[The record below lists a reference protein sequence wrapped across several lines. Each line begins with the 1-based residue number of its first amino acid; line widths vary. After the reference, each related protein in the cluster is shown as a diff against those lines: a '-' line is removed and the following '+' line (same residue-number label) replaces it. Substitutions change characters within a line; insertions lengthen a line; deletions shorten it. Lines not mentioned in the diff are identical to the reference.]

1 MSDETIQSMLRFPGR
16 TAERAPSPDAKVN
29 ALRTAHGVFASIAL
43 DRTSL
48 PQSSLDIARRVRTNP
63 FPWTGQFSPQ
73 LVQQLLESFAPSA
86 GVVLDPFAGS
96 GTSLIES
103 ARLGLAAYGT
113 EINPAAVMLSKVYE
127 MANMNCR
134 QRACALDAVRRSLTD
149 AIGSPYG
156 PLFCDRKPEP
166 VADRAELEAALVRL
180 WRDADPGAPRRLAA
194 ALVVL
199 CDFHRN
205 HLDVRTVHKT
215 WFRLE
220 KTVRSLPEAPH
231 PIVVRHADA
240 RALPVAPG
248 TVDMVLTSPPYINVH
263 NYHQQFRRSAEALD
277 CDVLSIARS
286 EIGSNRQNR
295 GNRFLTVIQYS
306 LDMCLALRELAR
318 VTRAGAR
325 VILVVGRESF
335 VRGGR
340 FFNGELVA
348 EIAVRCT
355 GLAIER
361 RQERRFRN
369 RYGTDIFEDILHF
382 RATVDQPDERRA
394 IATTR
399 GIAAGVLARTRPS
412 IPAEHR
418 SGIDDAMSRIDTAS
432 PSPMPVSSALSHG

>member
-1 MSDETIQSMLRFPGR
+1 MLPRFPVR
-16 TAERAPSPDAKVN
+16 TLARDADTNHEVN
-29 ALRTAHGVFASIAL
+29 SFRTAHGVLASLAV

-48 PQSSLDIARRVRTNP
+48 PQSSLDITRRVRTNP
-63 FPWTGQFSPQ
+63 FPWIGQFSPQ
-73 LVQQLLESFAPSA
+73 LVQQLLESYAPSA
-86 GVVLDPFAGS
+86 GVVLDPFVGS

-103 ARLGLAAYGT
+103 ARLELAAYGT
-113 EINPAAVMLSKVYE
+113 EINPAAIMLSKVYE
-127 MANMNCR
+127 MANMNRR
-134 QRACALDAVRRSLTD
+134 QRADALDAVRRSLTD

-156 PLFCDRKPEP
+156 PLFCDCELRPA
-166 VADRAELEAALVRL
+166 ADRAELEAALVRL
-180 WRDADPGAPRRLAA
+180 WRDADPGIPRHLAA

-199 CDFHRN
+199 SDFHQH
-205 HLDVRTVHKT
+205 HLDENTIHKT

-220 KTVRSLPEAPH
+220 KTVQSLPESPH

-240 RALPVAPG
+240 RALPVASG
-248 TVDMVLTSPPYINVH
+248 TIDMVLTSPPYINVH

-306 LDMCLALRELAR
+306 LDMSLALRELAR

-382 RATVDQPDERRA
+382 RATGAQHEERLA
-394 IATTR
+394 IATAR
-399 GIAAGVLARTRPS
+399 DIAAGVLADTRPT
-412 IPAEHR
+412 IPVDQR
-418 SGIDDAMSRIDTAS
+418 SGVDDAMSRIENVS
-432 PSPMPVSSALSHG
+432 PSPMPVSSVLSHG